1 MQQTASV
8 ADLFLDFTNS
18 FSFNS
23 GFHHSVKNFNFKDLS
38 FFWRPCPLRTSTRFV
53 VHKTPKLQSFQ
64 RKKLKRTT
72 TQHASQN
79 NYTACTPLRNSTR
92 HFTANSNEQR
102 RKLCSFL
109 NVTSQW

>member
-64 RKKLKRTT
+64 RKKTEKNDYAACKPEQLYCM
-72 TQHASQN
+72 HAI
-79 NYTACTPLRNSTR
+79 A
-92 HFTANSNEQR
+92 
-102 RKLCSFL
+102 K
-109 NVTSQW
+109 